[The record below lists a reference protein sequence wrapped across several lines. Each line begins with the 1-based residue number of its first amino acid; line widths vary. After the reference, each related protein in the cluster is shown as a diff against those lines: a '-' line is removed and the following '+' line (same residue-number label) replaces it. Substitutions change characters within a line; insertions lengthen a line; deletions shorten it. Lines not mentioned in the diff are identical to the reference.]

1 MGKYKYIHC
10 DPYKRGVSIFI
21 GDCESLKKWA
31 KRFYNR
37 PDEKDLIKQ
46 LEEYCN
52 EDRYVNKDVAA
63 STYSSETTGHQIVH
77 IPTFSFEYNPS
88 QISNLTHELLHAA
101 LNILDYVDV
110 EYRYGGTNEPYTYLL
125 EFLVK
130 QALTEKGYKNV

>member
-77 IPTFSFEYNPS
+77 IPTFSFGYNPS